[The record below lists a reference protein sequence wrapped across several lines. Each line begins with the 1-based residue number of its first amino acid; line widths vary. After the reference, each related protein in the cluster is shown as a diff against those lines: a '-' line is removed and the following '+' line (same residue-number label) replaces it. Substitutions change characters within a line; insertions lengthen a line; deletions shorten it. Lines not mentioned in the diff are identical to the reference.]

1 MFVIF
6 CPIATR
12 NDDVCTRLYPIRNIA
27 ITHDSKLEIGTIFLN
42 KTAAL
47 AINIANAWQCLNEK
61 VKPEASISCD
71 FSLYSHFRFVSQ
83 KLFLVDRFGAGLITR
98 LLQT

>member
-27 ITHDSKLEIGTIFLN
+27 IAHDSKLEIGTIFLN

-47 AINIANAWQCLNEK
+47 AINIANGNA
-61 VKPEASISCD
+61 
-71 FSLYSHFRFVSQ
+71 
-83 KLFLVDRFGAGLITR
+83 
-98 LLQT
+98 